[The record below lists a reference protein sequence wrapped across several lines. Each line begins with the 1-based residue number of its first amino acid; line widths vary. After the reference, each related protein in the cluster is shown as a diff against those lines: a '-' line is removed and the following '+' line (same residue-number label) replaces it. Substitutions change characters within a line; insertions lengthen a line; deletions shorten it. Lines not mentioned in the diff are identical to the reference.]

1 MSMKSGDDKPPPAS
15 DWAGLAL
22 VGQLGLT
29 VVIPILLGIGAGL
42 FIDSK
47 LRSIANSD
55 TYRAA
60 AWPGRW
66 RLRRVSIRFHLEY
79 TRGGGEGQRRKTE
92 ANRAMRQ

>member
-1 MSMKSGDDKPPPAS
+1 MSMKSGDNKPPQVS
-15 DWAGLAL
+15 DWAGLVL

-29 VVIPILLGIGAGL
+29 VAIPILLGIGAGL

-47 LRSIANSD
+47 LAVIANSD

-66 RLRRVSIRFHLEY
+66 CLRCVSLDLHASNRWEV
-79 TRGGGEGQRRKTE
+79 RRAQEG
-92 ANRAMRQ
+92 